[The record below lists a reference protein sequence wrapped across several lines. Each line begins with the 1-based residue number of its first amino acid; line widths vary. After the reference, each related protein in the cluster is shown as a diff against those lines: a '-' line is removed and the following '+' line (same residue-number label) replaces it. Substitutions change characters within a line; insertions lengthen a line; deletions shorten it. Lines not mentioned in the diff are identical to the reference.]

1 MRRDSGGN
9 AEGGSG
15 HGGGAGEP
23 GRAAAGG
30 AGADTGAARAGGGD
44 TGPYVWEVPPS
55 DGSRARGALARW
67 LLARRVDEVGGPGSA
82 PHAERQHS
90 WWRVMCLTGVDY
102 FSTLSYLPAIAIL
115 TAGALSPVAT
125 LLIVVLTLG
134 GMLPVYR
141 RVAER
146 SPHGQGSVAMLEH
159 LLPEWRGKF
168 LVLCLLGFV
177 ATSWIV
183 TITLSTA
190 DATAHLAA
198 NPYTPAAVADH
209 PVPVTLVLLAL
220 LGAVFLA
227 GFREAVRI
235 AVPLVLVFLLLNAVV
250 VVAALVRIAVDPSTL
265 ADWEGALLGS
275 GRGLPSMAA
284 TVLVAFPL
292 LVLGLSGFETGV
304 SMMPLIRTGGGTGQE
319 RLRSRIADTR
329 TMLTTAA
336 VVMSVYLLSTT
347 FVSGVL
353 VPREAVE
360 PGGPAADRVL
370 AYLAYDLLGNGF
382 GVFYD
387 VSTVLILWFAGAS
400 AMAGLI
406 NIVPRY
412 LPRYGMAPAWG
423 LAVRPVVLVYTAVAM
438 AITVAFDAGVT
449 AQSGAYATGIL
460 AMLVTS
466 ALAVTILA
474 HRSGRRR
481 AVAGF
486 GFLTAVFGYALA
498 DNVAARPDGLLI
510 ALAFVAGTV
519 LVSLVSRALRST
531 ELRTSSVHLDE
542 TAVRFALEAV
552 LRGRLHLFANRPG
565 SGGAAGYGEIERE
578 QMLLHPIP
586 LRTPPLFVEV
596 EVHHPSE
603 FASVLRVRGVEV
615 DGHRVLR
622 VRSPAAPNALA
633 AVLLCLRDRT
643 GAVPHCYFAWSE
655 GSPIRLLFRFGVLGE
670 GETASFTREIL
681 REAEEDPKRRPV
693 VHVS

>member
-1 MRRDSGGN
+1 MRRDSGWN
-9 AEGGSG
+9 AGGGSG
-15 HGGGAGEP
+15 HD
-23 GRAAAGG
+23 AGG
-30 AGADTGAARAGGGD
+30 DSGRPAGDGTGADTGSGADPDAAA
-44 TGPYVWEVPPS
+44 YVWDAPS
-55 DGSRARGALARW
+55 PDGHGPRNALSRW
-67 LLARRVDEVGGPGSA
+67 LLSKRVDEVGGPGSA
-82 PHAERQHS
+82 PHAERQHP

-125 LLIVVLTLG
+125 LLIVVLTLC

-159 LLPEWRGKF
+159 LLPEWRGKL

-198 NPYTPAAVADH
+198 NPYTPDTLADH

-235 AVPLVLVFLLLNAVV
+235 AIPLVLVFLLLNAVV
-250 VVAALVRIAVDPSTL
+250 VVAALAHIAADPSTL
-265 ADWEGALLGS
+265 ADWEGAVL
-275 GRGLPSMAA
+275 GRGQGFPSMAA

-304 SMMPLIRTGGGTGQE
+304 SMMPLIRSKGATHEE
-319 RLRSRIADTR
+319 RLRSRVVDTR
-329 TMLTTAA
+329 RMLTTAA
-336 VVMSVYLLSTT
+336 VIMSVYLLSTT
-347 FVSGVL
+347 FVTGVL

-370 AYLAYDLLGNGF
+370 AYLAYDLLGDGF

-387 VSTVLILWFAGAS
+387 ASTVLILWFAGAS

-438 AITVAFDAGVT
+438 VITVVFDAGVT
-449 AQSGAYATGIL
+449 EQSGAYATGIL

-474 HRSGRRR
+474 HRSGRRW
-481 AVAGF
+481 ATAGF
-486 GFLTAVFGYALA
+486 GVLTAVFGYALA
-498 DNVAARPDGLLI
+498 DNVVARPDGLLI
-510 ALAFVAGTV
+510 ASAFVLGTV
-519 LVSLVSRALRST
+519 LVSSVSRALRST

-542 TAVRFALEAV
+542 TAVRFAREAV
-552 LRGRLHLFANRPG
+552 LRGRLHVFANRPRA
-565 SGGAAGYGEIERE
+565 GGAAEYEETEHE

-603 FASVLRVRGVEV
+603 FACVLRVRGVDV

-643 GAVPHCYFAWSE
+643 EAIPHCYFAWSE
-655 GSPIRLLFRFGVLGE
+655 GSPLRLLFRFGVLGE